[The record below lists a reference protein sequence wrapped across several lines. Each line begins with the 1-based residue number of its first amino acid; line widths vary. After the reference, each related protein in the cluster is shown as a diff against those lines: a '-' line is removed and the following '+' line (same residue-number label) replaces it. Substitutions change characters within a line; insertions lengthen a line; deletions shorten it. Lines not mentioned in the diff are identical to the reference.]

1 MREKETA
8 EVQLKVV
15 EWEELCQFECVGK
28 KRVDLH
34 RL

>member
-28 KRVDLH
+28 ETC
-34 RL
+34 